1 MNRVGAIVASAIVGL
16 AVMGC
21 TRDDDSVK
29 EKLESIDKRLEG
41 IERALARGAGAAGRR
56 GGQQQPRGPD
66 PATVYSVPIEGAA
79 WEGTNDAKITVVE
92 AFEFA

>member
-1 MNRVGAIVASAIVGL
+1 MASAVVSL

-41 IERALARGAGAAGRR
+41 IERALARGAGAGAR
-56 GGQQQPRGPD
+56 GGQRQRPRGPD
-66 PATVYSVPIEGAA
+66 PSTVYAVPVADSA
-79 WEGTNDAKITVVE
+79 WEGTKDAKVTVVE